1 MCTTT
6 SGCAAPGMQPR
17 ALWDASAPPAQL
29 QPWPGSPDDE
39 MEFGRE
45 EAADK
50 DPRDVYL
57 NCVTVRNRVSLQG
70 RQFQKRGYQSPRAQL
85 RDI

>member
-1 MCTTT
+1 MGRKGYM
-6 SGCAAPGMQPR
+6 S
-17 ALWDASAPPAQL
+17 SAPA
-29 QPWPGSPDDE
+29 WPGSPEDE

-57 NCVTVRNRVSLQG
+57 NCVMVRNRVSLQG
-70 RQFQKRGYQSPRAQL
+70 RQFQKRGHQSPRAQFL
-85 RDI
+85 